1 MPADRATCEADI
13 PGSKDA
19 ATSCSFSDRDHRRR
33 RSTGRTSDRAIV
45 ITKLLELLL
54 GLSRSDLPNKAV
66 PGVCVHR
73 ICLVVPQSIS
83 DGRAPMAR
91 IFSKSDE
98 TAAQALSLRSAGY

>member
-66 PGVCVHR
+66 PGVCVRSHLR
-73 ICLVVPQSIS
+73 TTLYTLFTLVGIAGEDDPDAPQPATCLT
-83 DGRAPMAR
+83 R
-91 IFSKSDE
+91 
-98 TAAQALSLRSAGY
+98 